1 MAQTPQALSKAVQ
14 NWPSSGTIPTYSY
27 KTEDLP
33 MAIAKYRIS
42 LKGTDSK
49 LVRAWSLVSG
59 EPSSISPHA
68 QPPGAL
74 GPARLQPSKHARA
87 GRYRQGQHPVGLST
101 FLSILLFVQTL
112 AERCH
117 RF

>member
-68 QPPGAL
+68 QPGAL

>member
-1 MAQTPQALSKAVQ
+1 
-14 NWPSSGTIPTYSY
+14 
-27 KTEDLP
+27 

-68 QPPGAL
+68 QPGACTR
-74 GPARLQPSKHARA
+74 ARTAAAEQACTSRA
-87 GRYRQGQHPVGLST
+87 LSAGT
-101 FLSILLFVQTL
+101 ASGWSVYLSLYFTVCSD
-112 AERCH
+112 AG
-117 RF
+117 